1 MARQQKQI
9 TERRK
14 LLIVHGEVISKCP
27 RADHWLEFNYL
38 LMHAFMHSVNI
49 FVCFVMSSTLT
60 LAKELKHCVH
70 CFLFDKEKLNE

>member
-1 MARQQKQI
+1 MDARQQKQI
-9 TERRK
+9 MERRK
-14 LLIVHGEVISKCP
+14 LLIVRGEVISKCP

-60 LAKELKHCVH
+60 LAKEFDGFAKTLRP
-70 CFLFDKEKLNE
+70 LFSV